1 MHPET
6 PLFAHSTCHKITKA
20 PEVQVQAAMFY
31 AYSKLELIARQMIRT
46 RRNDNNSLV
55 NLKDKGQ

>member
-1 MHPET
+1 
-6 PLFAHSTCHKITKA
+6 
-20 PEVQVQAAMFY
+20 MFY